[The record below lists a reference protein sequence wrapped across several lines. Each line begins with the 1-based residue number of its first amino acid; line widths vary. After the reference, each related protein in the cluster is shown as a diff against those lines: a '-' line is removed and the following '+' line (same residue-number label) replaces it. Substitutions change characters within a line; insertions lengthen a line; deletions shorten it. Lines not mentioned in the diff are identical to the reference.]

1 MKAITAELR
10 KKLIE
15 DIMQQHDRGNET
27 LGASIR
33 RLRLE
38 VTGFDQ
44 ETFATMC
51 NMSIKALYL
60 IENDKGNPTIST
72 VDDILRKF
80 GLRLGLTMR
89 APTTYTPP
97 LEQHKPESK
106 SPVRGA
112 SPLRTYAG
120 KLNRSAILRAIAQTK
135 ESEGEKKTTE

>member
-10 KKLIE
+10 KQLIA
-15 DIMQQHDRGNET
+15 DIVQQHDMGNET
-27 LGASIR
+27 LGTSIR

-60 IENDKGNPTIST
+60 IENDKSNPTIST
-72 VDDILRKF
+72 IDDILRKF
-80 GLRLGLTMR
+80 GLRLGLTMS

-97 LEQHKPESK
+97 LGQHKPVSK

-120 KLNRSAILRAIAQTK
+120 KLNRSTTCRATAQTK
-135 ESEGEKKTTE
+135 ERDGDKNPTE